1 MRCQLQLK
9 IMAYHITK
17 QSKMAGIGTM
27 YYADNNR
34 WTDVYES
41 RKIYPTLFQAEQDK
55 NTTYTDKWGNT
66 LTPHW
71 WKNCTL
77 VDES

>member
-1 MRCQLQLK
+1 
-9 IMAYHITK
+9 
-17 QSKMAGIGTM
+17 MAGIGTM

-34 WTDVYES
+34 WTDVYED
-41 RKIYPTLFQAEQDK
+41 RKVYPTLFQAEQVK

-71 WKNCTL
+71 WKQATI

>member
-1 MRCQLQLK
+1 
-9 IMAYHITK
+9 
-17 QSKMAGIGTM
+17 MAGIGTM

-34 WTDVYES
+34 WTDVYEN
-41 RKIYPTLFQAEQDK
+41 RKVYPTLFQAEQDK
-55 NTTYTDKWGNT
+55 NTTYTDQWGNT

-71 WKNCTL
+71 WKQATI

>member
-1 MRCQLQLK
+1 
-9 IMAYHITK
+9 
-17 QSKMAGIGTM
+17 MAGIGTM

-41 RKIYPTLFQAEQDK
+41 RKVYPTLFQAEQDK
-55 NTTYTDKWGNT
+55 NTTYTDKWVNT

>member
-1 MRCQLQLK
+1 
-9 IMAYHITK
+9 MAYHITK
-17 QSKMAGIGTM
+17 QSKVSGIGTM

-34 WTDVYES
+34 WTDVYED
-41 RKIYPTLFQAEQDK
+41 RKVYPTLFQAEQDK
-55 NTTYTDKWGNT
+55 NTTYTDNWGNT

>member
-1 MRCQLQLK
+1 
-9 IMAYHITK
+9 MAYHITK
-17 QSKMAGIGTM
+17 QSRMTGIGTM

-34 WTDVYES
+34 WTDVYEE
-41 RKIYPTLFQAEQDK
+41 RKVYPTLFQAEQDK
-55 NTTYTDKWGNT
+55 NTTYTDNWGNT

>member
-1 MRCQLQLK
+1 
-9 IMAYHITK
+9 MAYHITK
-17 QSKMAGIGTM
+17 QSRMAGIGTM

-34 WTDVYES
+34 WTDVYED
-41 RKIYPTLFQAEQDK
+41 RKVYSTLVQAEQDK
-55 NTTYTDKWGNT
+55 NTTYTDQWGNT

-71 WKNCTL
+71 WKQATI

>member
-1 MRCQLQLK
+1 
-9 IMAYHITK
+9 MAYHITK
-17 QSKMAGIGTM
+17 QSRMAGIGTM

-34 WTDVYES
+34 WTDVYEE
-41 RKIYPTLFQAEQDK
+41 RKVYPTLFQAEQDK
-55 NTTYTDKWGNT
+55 NTTYTDKWGKT

>member
-1 MRCQLQLK
+1 
-9 IMAYHITK
+9 MAYHIIK
-17 QSKMAGIGTM
+17 QSRMAGIGTM

-34 WTDVYES
+34 WTDVHEN
-41 RKIYPTLFQAEQDK
+41 RKVYPTPFQAEQEK
-55 NTTYTDKWGNT
+55 NTTYPDQWGNT

-71 WKNCTL
+71 WKNCTI

>member
-1 MRCQLQLK
+1 
-9 IMAYHITK
+9 MAYHITK
-17 QSKMAGIGTM
+17 QSRISGVGTM
-27 YYADNNR
+27 YYADDNR
-34 WTDVYES
+34 WTDVYED
-41 RKIYPTLFQAEQDK
+41 RKVYPTLFQAEQDK
-55 NTTYTDKWGNT
+55 NTTYIDKWGNT

>member
-1 MRCQLQLK
+1 
-9 IMAYHITK
+9 MAYHITK
-17 QSKMAGIGTM
+17 PSEMPSVGTM

-34 WTDVYES
+34 CTDVYEN
-41 RKIYPTLFQAEQDK
+41 RKVYPTLFQAEQDK

-71 WKNCTL
+71 WQQATI
-77 VDES
+77 VDET

>member
-1 MRCQLQLK
+1 
-9 IMAYHITK
+9 MAYHITK
-17 QSKMAGIGTM
+17 QSPMTGIGTM

-34 WTDVYES
+34 WTDVYEN
-41 RKIYPTLFQAEQDK
+41 RKVYPTLFQAEQDK

-71 WKNCTL
+71 WKNCTI

>member
-1 MRCQLQLK
+1 
-9 IMAYHITK
+9 
-17 QSKMAGIGTM
+17 MAGIGTM

-34 WTDVYES
+34 WTDVYEN
-41 RKIYPTLFQAEQDK
+41 RKVYPTLFQAEQDK
-55 NTTYTDKWGNT
+55 NITYTDKWGNI

>member
-1 MRCQLQLK
+1 
-9 IMAYHITK
+9 MAYHITK
-17 QSKMAGIGTM
+17 QSRMAGIGTM

-34 WTDVYES
+34 WTDVYEN
-41 RKIYPTLFQAEQDK
+41 RKVYPTLFQAEQDK
-55 NTTYTDKWGNT
+55 NTTYTDEWGNT

>member
-1 MRCQLQLK
+1 MCK
-9 IMAYHITK
+9 TIMAYHITK
-17 QSKMAGIGTM
+17 QSRMAGIGTM

-34 WTDVYES
+34 WTDVYEN
-41 RKIYPTLFQAEQDK
+41 RKVYPTLFQAEQDK
-55 NTTYTDKWGNT
+55 NTTYTDKWENT

>member
-1 MRCQLQLK
+1 
-9 IMAYHITK
+9 
-17 QSKMAGIGTM
+17 MAGIGTM
-27 YYADNNR
+27 YYAYNNR
-34 WTDVYES
+34 WTDVYEN
-41 RKIYPTLFQAEQDK
+41 RKVYPTLFQAEQDK

>member
-1 MRCQLQLK
+1 
-9 IMAYHITK
+9 MAYHITK
-17 QSKMAGIGTM
+17 QSRMAGIGTM

-34 WTDVYES
+34 WTDVYEN
-41 RKIYPTLFQAEQDK
+41 RKVYPTLFQAEQDK
-55 NTTYTDKWGNT
+55 NTTYTDQWGNT

>member
-1 MRCQLQLK
+1 
-9 IMAYHITK
+9 MAYHITK
-17 QSKMAGIGTM
+17 PSKMPSVGTM

-34 WTDVYES
+34 WTDVYEN
-41 RKIYPTLFQAEQDK
+41 RKVYSTLFQAEQDK

-71 WKNCTL
+71 WQQATI
-77 VDES
+77 VDET

>member
-1 MRCQLQLK
+1 
-9 IMAYHITK
+9 MAYHIKK
-17 QSKMAGIGTM
+17 QSRMAGIGTM

-34 WTDVYES
+34 WTDVYEN
-41 RKIYPTLFQAEQDK
+41 RKVYPTLFQAEQDK
-55 NTTYTDKWGNT
+55 NTTYTDIWGNT
-66 LTPHW
+66 LTRHW

>member
-1 MRCQLQLK
+1 
-9 IMAYHITK
+9 MAYHITK
-17 QSKMAGIGTM
+17 QSKVSGIGTM

-34 WTDVYES
+34 WTDVYED
-41 RKIYPTLFQAEQDK
+41 RKVYPTLFQAEQDK
-55 NTTYTDKWGNT
+55 NTTYTDQWGNT

-71 WKNCTL
+71 WKQATI

>member
-1 MRCQLQLK
+1 
-9 IMAYHITK
+9 MAYHITK
-17 QSKMAGIGTM
+17 QSKVSGIGTM

-34 WTDVYES
+34 WTDVYEN
-41 RKIYPTLFQAEQDK
+41 RKVYPTLFQAEQDK
-55 NTTYTDKWGNT
+55 NTTYTDQWGNT

>member
-1 MRCQLQLK
+1 
-9 IMAYHITK
+9 MAYHITK
-17 QSKMAGIGTM
+17 PSRVSGVGTM

-34 WTDVYES
+34 WTDVHEN
-41 RKIYPTLFQAEQDK
+41 RKVYPTLFQAEQDK
-55 NTTYTDKWGNT
+55 NTTYTDQWGNT

-71 WKNCTL
+71 WKNCTI

>member
-1 MRCQLQLK
+1 
-9 IMAYHITK
+9 MAYHITK
-17 QSKMAGIGTM
+17 PSKMPSVGTM

-34 WTDVYES
+34 WTDVYEN
-41 RKIYPTLFQAEQDK
+41 RKVYSTLFQAEQDK

-66 LTPHW
+66 LTPVW
-71 WKNCTL
+71 WQQATI

>member
-1 MRCQLQLK
+1 
-9 IMAYHITK
+9 
-17 QSKMAGIGTM
+17 M
-27 YYADNNR
+27 YYADDNR
-34 WTDVYES
+34 WTDVYED
-41 RKIYPTLFQAEQDK
+41 RKVYPTLFQAEQDK
-55 NTTYTDKWGNT
+55 NTTYTDQWGNT

>member
-1 MRCQLQLK
+1 MLCYDLNNYGISHNK
-9 IMAYHITK
+9 TK
-17 QSKMAGIGTM
+17 RMAGIGTM

-34 WTDVYES
+34 WTDVYEN
-41 RKIYPTLFQAEQDK
+41 RKVYPTLFQAEQDK

>member
-1 MRCQLQLK
+1 
-9 IMAYHITK
+9 MAYHITK
-17 QSKMAGIGTM
+17 QSKVSGIGTM

-34 WTDVYES
+34 WTDVYEE
-41 RKIYPTLFQAEQDK
+41 RKVYPTLFQAEQDK
-55 NTTYTDKWGNT
+55 NTTYTDNWGNT

>member
-1 MRCQLQLK
+1 
-9 IMAYHITK
+9 MAYHITK
-17 QSKMAGIGTM
+17 QSRMAGIGTM

-34 WTDVYES
+34 WTDVYEE
-41 RKIYPTLFQAEQDK
+41 RKVYPTLFQAEQDK
-55 NTTYTDKWGNT
+55 NTTYTDNWGNT